1 MAPGAHRRVA
11 FFEARPGA
19 VTARLACALL
29 GICLAWAGAYGQRAD
44 PEGNGVGPQLITVGG
59 GPGNIEQQVAGLD
72 FAQIMLQKQA
82 KSSEE
87 AEKRQRENQELVTS
101 GAISALDLAAP
112 PRAIQEYNDAIGQ
125 MRSQHSAEAITH
137 LQKAIALYPKFV
149 SAHNTLG
156 LAYIDTDDNARA
168 WSEFETAVQ
177 LDEKFPGA
185 LLNLG
190 RLAISQQDYAAAEKS
205 LQKALSVRP
214 TDVQILIAMAYAQN
228 GLGEYRQ
235 AIQTVGRIHELPHTG
250 LGNAHYVAAAAALA
264 LQDSDTFERELKL
277 FLQEDPMNP
286 LAPEARLNL
295 QRLAENREK
304 IAIPQAKLASQKVQ
318 LASAIAANNKR
329 LKDQLNALGS
339 GSGAPCSDCETRT
352 PISGSTELASNAEA
366 DGADVPLLPSGNSW
380 TIRKVVDEVALFFA
394 VSSHGHMVDD
404 LILSEIQIRDDGRPP
419 AKILLFA
426 PQSKLPLR
434 VGLLV
439 DTSGSVQ
446 PRFGFEK
453 HAATRFLQQLLTNP
467 SDLAFVAGF
476 SNSPKVAQ
484 DFTAN
489 HDALE
494 KGIHGLT
501 NGGGTALFDAVS
513 FACGKLAEF
522 PEGDRVAKVLV
533 VLTDGEDNS
542 SHTTLRRTISDA
554 ENSGVA
560 IYAIST
566 KDTGGDK
573 TDADR
578 ILQALAERS
587 GGEAFFPQ
595 DNDSLHRSFDKLR
608 DIIRSRYLIAYK
620 PADFQ
625 PDGKYR
631 TITVTATKDGTRL
644 QVHARKGYHARVA
657 SPEAF

>member
-1 MAPGAHRRVA
+1 MLVNHRIIWAILCVCVIGLPA
-11 FFEARPGA
+11 FTQVP
-19 VTARLACALL
+19 
-29 GICLAWAGAYGQRAD
+29 D
-44 PEGNGVGPQLITVGG
+44 PEGNGVGPQFITVGG
-59 GPGNIEQQVAGLD
+59 GPGNIEQQVAALD

-82 KSSEE
+82 KNQQE
-87 AEKRQRENQELVTS
+87 AEKRLRENQELVSS
-101 GAISALDLAAP
+101 GAISALDLSAP
-112 PRAIQEYNDAIGQ
+112 PGAIQEYNDAIGQ
-125 MRSQHSAEAITH
+125 MRSQHSAQAIIH

-156 LAYIDTDDNARA
+156 LAYSDTDDNAKAR
-168 WSEFETAVQ
+168 SEFETAVQ
-177 LDEKFPGA
+177 LDGKFPGA

-190 RLAISQQDYAAAEKS
+190 RLAISQQDYATAEKS
-205 LQKALSVRP
+205 LGKALAVRP
-214 TDVQILIAMAYAQN
+214 DDVQILLAMAYAEN

-235 AIQTVGRIHELPHTG
+235 AIQTVDRIHQLPHSG
-250 LGNAHYVAAAAALA
+250 MGNAHYVAAAAALA

-286 LAPEARLNL
+286 LAPEARMDL
-295 QRLAENREK
+295 QRLAENRQK
-304 IAIPQAKLASQKVQ
+304 IAIQQAKLASQKVQ
-318 LASAIAANNKR
+318 VAAAVTANNNR
-329 LKDQLNALGS
+329 LKEELNALGS
-339 GSGAPCSDCETRT
+339 GSSDPCSDCGT
-352 PISGSTELASNAEA
+352 PTANGGPTELASNAAANVA
-366 DGADVPLLPSGNSW
+366 DIPLLPSGNSW
-380 TIRKVVDEVALFFA
+380 TIHKLVDEVALFFA
-394 VSSHGHMVDD
+394 VSSHGHMIND
-404 LILSEIQIRDDGRPP
+404 LTLSEIQIRDDGRPP
-419 AKILLFA
+419 AKILAFA

-453 HAATRFLQQLLTNP
+453 HAASKFLQQLLTNP

-476 SNSPKVAQ
+476 ANSPKVVQ
-484 DFTAN
+484 DFTPN

-494 KGIHGLT
+494 KGVHGLT

-513 FACGKLAEF
+513 FSCGKLAEY

-554 ENSGVA
+554 ENSGVT

-566 KDTGGDK
+566 KDTSGDK

-578 ILQALAERS
+578 ILQAMAEQS
-587 GGEAFFPQ
+587 GGEAFFPE
-595 DNDSLHRSFDKLR
+595 DNESLNHSFDKLR
-608 DIIRSRYLIAYK
+608 DIIRSRYLVAYK

-625 PDGKYR
+625 PNGKYR
-631 TITVTATKDGTRL
+631 AIQVTASKKGSRL
-644 QVHARKGYHARVA
+644 QVHARKGYHARIA
-657 SPEAF
+657 PPDGS

>member
-1 MAPGAHRRVA
+1 MPSGAHRRGA

-19 VTARLACALL
+19 AAARLACVLL
-29 GICLAWAGAYGQRAD
+29 GICLAWVGAYGQRPD

-72 FAQIMLQKQA
+72 FAEIMLQKQA
-82 KSSEE
+82 KSSED
-87 AEKRQRENQELVTS
+87 AARRQRENQELVAS

-112 PRAIQEYNDAIGQ
+112 PRAIQEYNEAIGQ
-125 MRSQHSAEAITH
+125 MRSQHPAEAITH
-137 LQKAIALYPKFV
+137 LQKAIALYPTFV
-149 SAHNTLG
+149 SAYNSLG
-156 LAYIDTDDNARA
+156 LAFSDTDNNARA
-168 WSEFETAVQ
+168 RSEFEAAIQ
-177 LDEKFPGA
+177 LDGKFPGA

-190 RLAISQQDYAAAEKS
+190 RLAISQQDYATAEKS
-205 LQKALSVRP
+205 LGKALSLRP
-214 TDVQILIAMAYAQN
+214 TDVQTLVAMAYAQN

-235 AIQTVGRIHELPHTG
+235 AIQTVERIHQLPHTG
-250 LGNAHYVAAAAALA
+250 LGYAHYVAAAAALA
-264 LQDSDTFERELKL
+264 LQDSGTFERELKL

-304 IAIPQAKLASQKVQ
+304 ITIQQAKLASQKVQ
-318 LASAIAANNKR
+318 LASAIAANDKR
-329 LKDQLNALGS
+329 LKDQLNALGN
-339 GSGAPCSDCETRT
+339 GSGDPCSDCGTRA
-352 PISGSTELASNAEA
+352 PIGGSTEPAGNVEA
-366 DGADVPLLPSGNSW
+366 GVADVPLLPSGNSW

-394 VSSHGHMVDD
+394 VSHHGHMVND
-404 LILSEIQIRDDGRPP
+404 LTLSEIQIRDDSRPP
-419 AKILLFA
+419 AKVLAFI

-453 HAATRFLQQLLTNP
+453 HAASKFLQQLLTSP

-476 SNSPKVAQ
+476 ANSPDVVQ
-484 DFTAN
+484 DFTGN
-489 HDALE
+489 HEALE
-494 KGIHGLT
+494 KGIHSLT
-501 NGGGTALFDAVS
+501 NAGGTALFDAVS

-554 ENSGVA
+554 ENSGVT

-595 DNDSLHRSFDKLR
+595 DNESLNRSFDKLR

-631 TITVTATKDGTRL
+631 SIVVTATKDGSRL
-644 QVHARKGYHARVA
+644 QVHARKGYHARITPPDA
-657 SPEAF
+657 Y

>member
-1 MAPGAHRRVA
+1 MNIRIIWAIVFVCVFSLPAISQVPTPG
-11 FFEARPGA
+11 
-19 VTARLACALL
+19 
-29 GICLAWAGAYGQRAD
+29 
-44 PEGNGVGPQLITVGG
+44 GNGVGPQLITVGG
-59 GPGNIEQQVAGLD
+59 GPGNIEQQVAALD

-82 KSSEE
+82 KNSEE
-87 AEKRQRENQELVTS
+87 AEKRRRENQELVSS
-101 GAISALDLAAP
+101 GAISALDLDAP
-112 PRAIQEYNDAIGQ
+112 ASAIQEFNDAIGQ
-125 MRSQHSAEAITH
+125 MRSQNSAKAIPH
-137 LQKAIALYPKFV
+137 LQKAIAVYPKFV

-156 LAYIDTDDNARA
+156 LAYSDMDDNAKAR
-168 WSEFETAVQ
+168 SEFETAVQ
-177 LDEKFPGA
+177 LDDKFPGA

-205 LQKALSVRP
+205 LGKALAIHP
-214 TDVQILIAMAYAQN
+214 TDVQTLTAMAYAQN
-228 GLGEYRQ
+228 GVGEYRQ
-235 AIQTVGRIHELPHTG
+235 AIQVVERIHKLPHAG
-250 LGNAHYVAAAAALA
+250 FGNAHYVAAAAALA

-277 FLQEDPMNP
+277 FLDEDPMNP
-286 LAPEARLNL
+286 LAPEAQLDLR
-295 QRLAENREK
+295 RLAENREK
-304 IAIPQAKLASQKVQ
+304 IAIQQAKLASQKAQV
-318 LASAIAANNKR
+318 AAAVEANNQH
-329 LKDQLNALGS
+329 LKDELNALGG
-339 GSGAPCSDCETRT
+339 GSSDPCSDCGTHA
-352 PISGSTELASNAEA
+352 PNGGPTEVASNA
-366 DGADVPLLPSGNSW
+366 GADLPDIPLLPSGNSW

-404 LILSEIQIRDDGRPP
+404 LTLSQIQIRDDGRPP
-419 AKILLFA
+419 AKILLFS

-446 PRFGFEK
+446 DRFGFEK

-476 SNSPKVAQ
+476 SNSPEVAQ
-484 DFTAN
+484 DFTAD

-494 KGIHGLT
+494 KGIHSLT

-513 FACGKLAEF
+513 FACGKLAAY

-542 SHTTLRRTISDA
+542 SHTTLRRTITDA
-554 ENSGVA
+554 ENSGVT

-573 TDADR
+573 TDADH
-578 ILQALAERS
+578 ILEALAERS

-595 DNDSLHRSFDKLR
+595 DNESLHHSFDKLR

-620 PADFQ
+620 PADFE
-625 PDGKYR
+625 PNGKYR
-631 TITVTATKDGTRL
+631 PINVTATKDGSHL

-657 SPEAF
+657 APGAF